1 MPQAG
6 ANSKKRTKSP
16 KPKKGEVQKRRER
29 DLEEELEDT
38 FPGSDPP
45 SVTQPQPSQRAPTQP
60 DQSPE
65 PKHRRESDQPGDK
78 DEKQPA

>member
-1 MPQAG
+1 MPQAA
-6 ANSKKRTKSP
+6 ANSKKRTKSR
-16 KPKKGEVQKRRER
+16 KPKKGEVERQRER
-29 DLEEELEDT
+29 DLDEELEGT

-65 PKHRRESDQPGDK
+65 PERRQESDQPGGK
-78 DEKQPA
+78 NEKQPV